1 MVWYIAA
8 KFYEF
13 HKISWSH
20 LMHTPH
26 HYLILM
32 FVLSIQYDFLL
43 KIYMFGTFERLLIYD
58 EKYISLF
65 IGVIINEIK
74 EKKMN

>member
-1 MVWYIAA
+1 
-8 KFYEF
+8 
-13 HKISWSH
+13 
-20 LMHTPH
+20 
-26 HYLILM
+26 
-32 FVLSIQYDFLL
+32 
-43 KIYMFGTFERLLIYD
+43 MFGTFERLLIYD